1 MDRSEADKR
10 LFVARTSHRP
20 IEIRYRDDS
29 AVRWQSD
36 DSSRL
41 GGRRPA
47 WFSDSGPACAICG
60 GPMRFWFTV
69 GTELLA
75 PLKVANWRW
84 PDCVADRVDETPT
97 TWSVFLCADF
107 RCLLKGRRQWTPS
120 PIAVVAHP
128 DDDAASGTRAGA
140 ANVKSGDA
148 TAAALHSRADG
159 GPEVIFQKVAL
170 LRLGEEGEDQ
180 TAQGETPTFSK
191 LGGRPGWIQDEPRG
205 LLDGLQ
211 AAGYEFLLQF
221 NEESYPAGYIDGD
234 YPLGCGSIYLFARF
248 AHGKSSDAA
257 GVSLAAG
264 LGISAGSSLAAADMA
279 AIWQG

>member
-1 MDRSEADKR
+1 MDRSEADQR
-10 LFVARTSHRP
+10 LFVARTSHRR
-20 IEIRYRDDS
+20 IEIRCRDEA

-36 DSSRL
+36 DSSRI

-47 WFSDSGPACAICG
+47 WFSDSGPACAICR
-60 GPMRFWFTV
+60 GPMRFWFTFDS
-69 GTELLA
+69 GLLA
-75 PLKVANWRW
+75 PLTVANWRW
-84 PDCVADRVDETPT
+84 PDCVVDRVDATPT

-107 RCLLKGRRQWTPS
+107 RCLLKGRRQWSPS

-128 DDDAASGTRAGA
+128 SDDAASESRTSA
-140 ANVKSGDA
+140 ADVKSRD
-148 TAAALHSRADG
+148 AAAAAPHSRAEG
-159 GPEVIFQKVAL
+159 GPAVSFRKVAS

-180 TAQGETPTFSK
+180 TLQGETPTFSK

-221 NEESYPAGYIDGD
+221 NEESYPAGFVDSD
-234 YPLGCGSIYLFARF
+234 YPLGCGAVYLFARF
-248 AHGKSSDAA
+248 ANGKSSDAA

-264 LGISAGSSLAAADMA
+264 MGLAAADMA